1 MGLRGSCS
9 RLFRRSRVGQGRW
22 ARAIVREAC
31 SRRGVDAADVQVLLR
46 ERYFDPGPWQCLSN
60 RRHDLALQLK
70 PRILV
75 RRPKAK
81 LKIQRAIA
89 KTEKVSCGRPLAQ
102 YSGI

>member
-9 RLFRRSRVGQGRW
+9 RLFRRSRVGHGRR
-22 ARAIVREAC
+22 ARAIVGEAC
-31 SRRGVDAADVQVLLR
+31 SHRGVDAADMQVPLR
-46 ERYFDPGPWQCLSN
+46 ERYFDPSPLQCLSN

-70 PRILV
+70 PRILL

-81 LKIQRAIA
+81 LKIQCAIA
-89 KTEKVSCGRPLAQ
+89 KTEKESCGRPLTQ

>member
-1 MGLRGSCS
+1 MGLRGSCT
-9 RLFRRSRVGQGRW
+9 RLFRRSRGPGRW

-31 SRRGVDAADVQVLLR
+31 SHRGVEAADMQVLLR
-46 ERYFDPGPWQCLSN
+46 ERYFDPCPLQGLSN

-81 LKIQRAIA
+81 LKIQCAIA
-89 KTEKVSCGRPLAQ
+89 KTEKVSCGWPLTQ